1 VDRKT
6 YPAHV
11 AGYAFCLQQNRV
23 FDIVNGFL
31 IDAVAH
37 GLLRLMRSGDWC
49 GTRLIIWLRFLTA
62 PLKGDQA
69 LCRPVVDGVDSQA

>member
-1 VDRKT
+1 MVFSVDRKT
-6 YPAHV
+6 YPVLV

-37 GLLRLMRSGDWC
+37 GSSTLVGLWMRHKQMQ
-49 GTRLIIWLRFLTA
+49 IWLRFFSA
-62 PLKGDQA
+62 P
-69 LCRPVVDGVDSQA
+69 